1 MKIKHNKKRNTAFV
15 YEALVREG
23 TSAILQK
30 DHVRRDKIVSIIKE
44 YFKEGSLLRVD
55 LECYRSLSE
64 NQNISRET
72 GHKIIREA
80 VLQKRAISP
89 KALFSQQT
97 KLIHDINKQLDPTVF
112 NNFVPNY
119 KNLATIAQMFS
130 MNTTPKQRVILE
142 DTIMH
147 NMCTSAE
154 NDEHQPID
162 SLVIEEFVKKFN
174 SKYDTELLEQQKKL
188 LTCYITSFVDNAL
201 ELKTFLNEEVSRL
214 KAKIAEAREVDY
226 IREDSEMLRKVSQVS
241 SLLEELKETSI
252 NEKVLLTVLK
262 TQSLVEEISKDGDS
276 N

>member
-30 DHVRRDKIVSIIKE
+30 DQLRRNKIVSIIKE
-44 YFKEGSLLRVD
+44 HFREGSLLRMD

-64 NQNISRET
+64 NQNLVPET
-72 GHKIIREA
+72 GHRIIREA

-89 KALFSQQT
+89 RALFSQQT
-97 KLIHDINKQLDPTVF
+97 KLIHDINKKLEPSVF

-119 KNLATIAQMFS
+119 KNLATIDQMFS
-130 MNTTPKQRVILE
+130 MATTPKNRVILE
-142 DTIMH
+142 SMIMQ
-147 NMCTSAE
+147 NMCAPIE
-154 NDEHQPID
+154 RDEQQQVD
-162 SLVIEEFVKKFN
+162 SLVIEAFVKKFN
-174 SKYDTELLEQQKKL
+174 TKYDSGLLEQQKKL
-188 LTCYITSFVDNAL
+188 LTCYITSFVDNAV
-201 ELKTFLNEEVSRL
+201 ELKTFLNEEISRL
-214 KAKIAEAREVDY
+214 KAKIREAKEIDY
-226 IREDSEMLRKVSQVS
+226 IREDSEMLEKVSHVAV
-241 SLLEELKETSI
+241 LLEGLKETSI